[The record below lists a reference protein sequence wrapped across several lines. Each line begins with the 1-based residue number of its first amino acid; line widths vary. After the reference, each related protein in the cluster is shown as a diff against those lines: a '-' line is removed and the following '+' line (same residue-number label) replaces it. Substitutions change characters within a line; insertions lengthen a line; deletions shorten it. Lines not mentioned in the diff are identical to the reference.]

1 MIGLIIED
9 CKPEDAGKYT
19 VTVSNKLGEAAD
31 GAEAEVQ
38 EKEKMP
44 SFFGEMQPVRVV
56 EGFPA
61 KLEIKCLG
69 NPRPVIKWLH
79 FYLFMK
85 YIDILFITYFLFLFL
100 RTHNGNEVVPDGKHI
115 KITTSP
121 DGTCCLV
128 IDKARPEDAGE
139 YEVIATN
146 SLGSVASQGVLDV
159 AGTYLN

>member
-1 MIGLIIED
+1 MIIED

-19 VTVSNKLGEAAD
+19 VTVSNKLGEATGD
-31 GAEAEVQ
+31 AEAEVQ
-38 EKEKMP
+38 EKEKKP

-69 NPRPVIKWLH
+69 NPRPVIKWL
-79 FYLFMK
+79 FPYFFVNIYLSPYGLLLNFV
-85 YIDILFITYFLFLFL
+85 FTL
-100 RTHNGNEVVPDGKHI
+100 RTHNGNEVVPDGKHV
-115 KITTSP
+115 KITTLP

-146 SLGSVASQGVLDV
+146 NLGSVACQGVLEV
-159 AGTYLN
+159 AGTY